1 MSCLVDDVLLKKELN
16 QEQSAAALKIQGP
29 MLILAGAG
37 SGKTRAITYKMAHLI
52 SAHHVDP
59 SHILAVTFTNKA
71 AREMKERIHQILKVP
86 VQLSW
91 MGTFHSICVRIL
103 RLCLNRSGVIASLGW
118 PFTSQFSIRSE
129 ER

>member
-52 SAHHVDP
+52 SAHPVD
-59 SHILAVTFTNKA
+59 SNHILAVTFTNKA
-71 AREMKERIHQILKVP
+71 AREMRERIHQILK
-86 VQLSW
+86 
-91 MGTFHSICVRIL
+91 
-103 RLCLNRSGVIASLGW
+103 
-118 PFTSQFSIRSE
+118 SE
-129 ER
+129 ERRVGKECRSRWSPY